1 MVRLLEMG
9 MDPFSFAD
17 ALIAVL
23 AQRLARRL
31 CPGCRS
37 SRPASPEDVMT
48 LAQEYC
54 QDTPL
59 NPGNVG
65 ADWRARFGADLRLF
79 QSTGCDRCRGTGY
92 SGRIGLH
99 ELLVTTPDLRQRMQR
114 KASASEL
121 RGEAVR
127 SGMAT
132 LRQDGIEKCLLGMTD
147 LHEVR
152 AVAS

>member
-1 MVRLLEMG
+1 MRLLEMG

-31 CPGCRS
+31 CDKCRTN
-37 SRPASPEDVMT
+37 RAATKEELAG

-54 QDTPL
+54 RDTPL
-59 NPGNVG
+59 EPDAVM
-65 ADWRARFGADLRLF
+65 AHWHARFDGAPLLY
-79 QSTGCDRCRGTGY
+79 QTQGCERCRRTGY
-92 SGRIGLH
+92 NGRIGLH
-99 ELLVTTPDLRQRMQR
+99 ELLVTTPDLRQLMQR

-121 RGEAVR
+121 RGEAMR
-127 SGMAT
+127 AGMAS